1 MQREP
6 VKLTFTNFI
15 LSYDPRNMLLCSG
28 EPQSPP
34 TPTHITSAQN
44 CGSLQ
49 KIAFNLYD
57 HSFAI
62 CNFCRTWQCTQ
73 IWHALKYKTESTL
86 FVNSLNSL
94 TEALANYN
102 IYSEHS
108 KLLFGEANQLALFD
122 SCPSSLQLMQVDAS
136 EKGMGWMI

>member
-1 MQREP
+1 MI
-6 VKLTFTNFI
+6 T
-15 LSYDPRNMLLCSG
+15 LL
-28 EPQSPP
+28 PFV
-34 TPTHITSAQN
+34 I
-44 CGSLQ
+44 
-49 KIAFNLYD
+49 
-57 HSFAI
+57 FAGHG
-62 CNFCRTWQCTQ
+62 NALKSQ

-122 SCPSSLQLMQVDAS
+122 SCPSSL
-136 EKGMGWMI
+136 